1 MHIKSYIYINVIHY
15 FLNPSR
21 CLLFQSFLETM
32 GQFNL
37 LPAGKHGTIHQHLGE
52 LDGIGIYI
60 LCIYTP
66 AVYMYIYIY
75 YIIQHYIQTNYK
87 KCQRTM
93 DGVITRLASSF
104 GCASRRMMYVMVSFI
119 SGGVRYFVYTAIL
132 LYI

>member
-60 LCIYTP
+60 LCIYIILYNIVIKPTYRQY
-66 AVYMYIYIY
+66 VTLY
-75 YIIQHYIQTNYK
+75 YII
-87 KCQRTM
+87 
-93 DGVITRLASSF
+93 
-104 GCASRRMMYVMVSFI
+104 
-119 SGGVRYFVYTAIL
+119 
-132 LYI
+132 